1 MGYCQRQVDLL
12 NAAAMGAED
21 GRKAWEAEQS
31 TLRELLEGKRLE
43 EGSCRYSQIP
53 GLGDGREAGI

>member
-1 MGYCQRQVDLL
+1 
-12 NAAAMGAED
+12 MGAED

-31 TLRELLEGKRLE
+31 NLRELLEGKRLE